1 MLVDLSLLPAPN
13 VIEPL
18 SYEAILARNIASL
31 QKILPDWQPL
41 ESDMYMPYLEES
53 SYRELMLR
61 QRVNG
66 GAKSVMLAYAVGA
79 DLDQIGV
86 NYGVVRH
93 TLQAADNA
101 AIPPLAA
108 IMESDSALRER
119 IRLAMYV
126 RTTAGAANQ
135 YKYYALSAHADVL
148 DVSITSPNPGEV
160 LISIL
165 SHIGSGVAGQAVL
178 DAVQAACN
186 ADDVRPLTDFVHAQ
200 SANIIDYT
208 VSVAVTMYPGFDP
221 ITVQQAA
228 YNQINTYCERH
239 HALGH
244 DITRAGI
251 IAAASVEGVQNVSVA
266 SPATDLVMDDISAS
280 HLTNLTVSMAGSAI

>member
-18 SYEAILARNIASL
+18 SYETILARNIASL

-66 GAKSVMLAYAVGA
+66 GAKAVMLAYALGA
-79 DLDQIGV
+79 DLDQIGA

-119 IRLAMYV
+119 IRLAMYA
-126 RTTAGAANQ
+126 RTTAGATNQ

-148 DVSITSPNPGEV
+148 DVSVTSPYPGGV
-160 LISIL
+160 LITIL
-165 SHIGSGVAGQAVL
+165 SHVGTGLADQAVL
-178 DAVQAACN
+178 DAVQATCN
-186 ADDVRPLTDFVHAQ
+186 ADDTRPLTDSVRTE

-208 VSVAVTMYPGFDP
+208 VSADITMYPGFDP
-221 ITVQQAA
+221 ITIQQEVSS
-228 YNQINTYCERH
+228 QISAYCERH
-239 HALGH
+239 HAIGH
-244 DITRAGI
+244 DITLAGI
-251 IAAASVEGVQNVSVA
+251 IAAAGVEGVQNVSITT
-266 SPATDLVMDDISAS
+266 PPTDLIVDDISAS

>member
-1 MLVDLSLLPAPN
+1 MEVDLNLIPAPN

-18 SYEAILARNIASL
+18 SYEEILARNIASL

-53 SYRELMLR
+53 TYRELMLR

-66 GAKSVMLAYAVGA
+66 GAKAVMLAYAAGA
-79 DLDQIGV
+79 DLDQIGA

-119 IRLAMYV
+119 IRLAMYA

-148 DVSITSPNPGEV
+148 DAGITSPHPGEV

-165 SHIGSGVAGQAVL
+165 SHVGSGVADQAVL
-178 DAVQAACN
+178 DAVYAACN
-186 ADDVRPLTDFVHAQ
+186 ADDVRPLTDLVHTQ
-200 SANIIDYT
+200 SANIIDYA
-208 VSVAVTMYPGFDP
+208 VSVAITTYPGFDP
-221 ITVQQAA
+221 MTVQQEASK
-228 YNQINTYCERH
+228 QISIYCERH
-239 HALGH
+239 HAIGH

-251 IAAASVEGVQNVSVA
+251 IAAAGVEGVQNVSITA
-266 SPATDLVMDDISAS
+266 PTTDLIVDDISAS
-280 HLTNLTVSMAGSAI
+280 HLISLTVSIAGSAI